1 MNRRPLATLAAAAAA
16 VLFCAGAAQAAAV
29 VKDTSVISDIPGL
42 TGFATTGAMMSGLS
56 VRAVFSSGLDETRL
70 WSTTGATSGGVIGTG
85 WGVDVLGDTFTTNA
99 WSFTINPNAQLG
111 SLVRLVIDGSS
122 SLTVLDTTDPNP
134 GTADSAQGL
143 DFAIDDPDFDG
154 PAVAKYSNVVSIN
167 GSPFV
172 GDLFQTLTVTF
183 AAGASGPRSS
193 FRFSQDTDN
202 DSRFTVPEPTS
213 LALAGLAL
221 AALGSRAGRRKAG

>member
-1 MNRRPLATLAAAAAA
+1 MNRKPLVSLAATAAAIF
-16 VLFCAGAAQAAAV
+16 FCSGGAQAAAV
-29 VKDTSVISDIPGL
+29 VKDTGVVSDIPGL
-42 TGFATTGAMMSGLS
+42 AGFATTGAMMSGLS
-56 VRAVFSSGLDETRL
+56 VRAVFSGGLDETQL
-70 WSTTGATSGGVIGTG
+70 WSTTAATSGGVIGTG
-85 WGVDVLGDTFTTNA
+85 WGVDVIGDTFSPNA
-99 WSFTINPNAQLG
+99 WAFTINPNAQLG

-122 SLTVLDTTDPNP
+122 SLTVLDTTNPNP
-134 GTADSAQGL
+134 GTADSAQGR
-143 DFAIDDPDFDG
+143 DFAIDDPDFDT
-154 PAVAKYSNVVSIN
+154 PAIAKYSNVVSIN

-202 DSRFTVPEPTS
+202 DSRFTVPEPSS